1 MRGRDLKALMK
12 RKRIYQWEVAETLGI
27 SEFTLSRW
35 LRHSLSDE
43 QVKAILEAIRDIGST
58 ERQV

>member
-1 MRGRDLKALMK
+1 MKGKDLKALMK

-35 LRHSLSDE
+35 LRRSLSDE
-43 QVKAILEAIRDIGST
+43 QAKAILEAIRDIEYA